1 MIDEKT
7 KRFNQLC
14 ADLREHGTYGTNAK
28 LAQLIVDLQM
38 KIESLELKQKSLS
51 EI

>member
-14 ADLREHGTYGTNAK
+14 ADLRDHGTYGTNAK
-28 LAQLIVDLQM
+28 LAQLIVDLQI
-38 KIESLELKQKSLS
+38 KIERLESKLTANHV
-51 EI
+51 